1 MGHSTAA
8 NCADCGAKFM
18 VDEGGGASF
27 HLLRCSEC
35 AQVVEVPFEKVGE
48 ARLRFIKG
56 LEAPFSV
63 ATSDEYRWVRE
74 HYSGDPLC
82 EREYRVEVERVAGAC
97 GCGGDYVFDAL
108 PRCPRCT
115 SPQIRLDPDKL
126 QVAYD

>member
-8 NCADCGAKFM
+8 SCAECGTKFM

-27 HLLRCSEC
+27 HLVRCGDCGKAIEIPFQ
-35 AQVVEVPFEKVGE
+35 QVGD

-74 HYSGDPLC
+74 HYSGDPLSEKDC
-82 EREYRVEVERVAGAC
+82 RVEVERIAGGC
-97 GCGGDYVFDAL
+97 ECGGAYGFDAP
-108 PRCPRCT
+108 PRCPRC
-115 SPQIRLDPDKL
+115 SSAEIKLDPDKL